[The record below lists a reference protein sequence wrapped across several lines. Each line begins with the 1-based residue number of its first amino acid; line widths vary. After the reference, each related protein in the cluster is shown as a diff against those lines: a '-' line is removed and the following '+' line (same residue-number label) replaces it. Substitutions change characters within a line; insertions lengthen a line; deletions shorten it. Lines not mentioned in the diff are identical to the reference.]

1 MTFIA
6 LPPVA
11 AQSSVIP
18 SPATGDVV
26 RVRDPSVFDKTFSAK
41 VRERDATVL
50 WVGVLLGCTTPS
62 VKLRFHQRGNRGKE
76 FVSMLRA
83 ADVVKAAAVVG
94 PELL

>member
-1 MTFIA
+1 
-6 LPPVA
+6 VY
-11 AQSSVIP
+11 
-18 SPATGDVV
+18 
-26 RVRDPSVFDKTFSAK
+26 DKTFSAK

-62 VKLRFHQRGNRGKE
+62 VRLRFHQRGNRGKE

-83 ADVVKAAAVVG
+83 EDVVKAAAVVG